1 MEESSN
7 NSRTSVDNRKAF
19 STLPQTVDRLNGKM
33 VSSVRTIR
41 IVHANGALRDIESL
55 LFIFLTV
62 TVLPPLLLPFSF
74 FLLFENYPRRIGKII
89 SSPQII
95 YLFEERMLIIPVSE
109 FGNQAMIKPN
119 YERIICPRK
128 QNTIRPINRLLGWIR
143 TLCFRFVSSAARV
156 GKCFIGMRWALGR
169 EMKSRS

>member
-19 STLPQTVDRLNGKM
+19 SALPQTVDRLNGKM

-62 TVLPPLLLPFSF
+62 LPPSSSSF
-74 FLLFENYPRRIGKII
+74 FFLSSFRKLSANWKNYIL
-89 SSPQII
+89 SPVI
-95 YLFEERMLIIPVSE
+95 YLFGERMLIIPVSE

>member
-1 MEESSN
+1 MEKWCHPYERYVSYTQMAPSVISNRYFSFFLPSS
-7 NSRTSVDNRKAF
+7 
-19 STLPQTVDRLNGKM
+19 
-33 VSSVRTIR
+33 
-41 IVHANGALRDIESL
+41 
-55 LFIFLTV
+55 
-62 TVLPPLLLPFSF
+62 PPLLLPFSF

-95 YLFEERMLIIPVSE
+95 YPFGERMLIIPVSE

>member
-1 MEESSN
+1 MEKWCHPYERYVSYTQMAPSVISNRYFSFFLAFPSS
-7 NSRTSVDNRKAF
+7 
-19 STLPQTVDRLNGKM
+19 P
-33 VSSVRTIR
+33 
-41 IVHANGALRDIESL
+41 
-55 LFIFLTV
+55 LFFFLF
-62 TVLPPLLLPFSF
+62 LSF

-95 YLFEERMLIIPVSE
+95 YPFGERMLIIPVSE

>member
-1 MEESSN
+1 MEKWCHPYERYVSYTQMAPSVISNRYFSFFLPLPSS
-7 NSRTSVDNRKAF
+7 
-19 STLPQTVDRLNGKM
+19 P
-33 VSSVRTIR
+33 
-41 IVHANGALRDIESL
+41 
-55 LFIFLTV
+55 LFFFLF
-62 TVLPPLLLPFSF
+62 LSF

>member
-1 MEESSN
+1 MEKWCHPYERYVSYTQMAPSVISN
-7 NSRTSVDNRKAF
+7 RY
-19 STLPQTVDRLNGKM
+19 
-33 VSSVRTIR
+33 
-41 IVHANGALRDIESL
+41 
-55 LFIFLTV
+55 
-62 TVLPPLLLPFSF
+62 FSF
-74 FLLFENYPRRIGKII
+74 FLPLPSSSSSSFFFLSSFRKLSSANWKNYIL
-89 SSPQII
+89 SPII
-95 YLFEERMLIIPVSE
+95 YPFGERMLIIPVSE

>member
-1 MEESSN
+1 MEKWCHPYERYVSYTQMAPSVISNRYFSFFLPSS
-7 NSRTSVDNRKAF
+7 
-19 STLPQTVDRLNGKM
+19 
-33 VSSVRTIR
+33 
-41 IVHANGALRDIESL
+41 
-55 LFIFLTV
+55 
-62 TVLPPLLLPFSF
+62 PPLFLPFSF

-95 YLFEERMLIIPVSE
+95 YPFGERMLIIPVSE

>member
-1 MEESSN
+1 MEKWCHPYERYVSYTQMAPSVISN
-7 NSRTSVDNRKAF
+7 RY
-19 STLPQTVDRLNGKM
+19 
-33 VSSVRTIR
+33 
-41 IVHANGALRDIESL
+41 
-55 LFIFLTV
+55 
-62 TVLPPLLLPFSF
+62 FSF
-74 FLLFENYPRRIGKII
+74 FLPLPSSPLFFFLFLSFFFSKII
-89 SSPQII
+89 LGELKNYILSPVI
-95 YLFEERMLIIPVSE
+95 YLFGERMLIIPVSE

>member
-19 STLPQTVDRLNGKM
+19 SALPQTVDRLNGKM

-55 LFIFLTV
+55 LFIFLSV

-74 FLLFENYPRRIGKII
+74 FLLFENYRRIGKII
-89 SSPQII
+89 SSPR
-95 YLFEERMLIIPVSE
+95 LFICSER
-109 FGNQAMIKPN
+109 G
-119 YERIICPRK
+119 C
-128 QNTIRPINRLLGWIR
+128 
-143 TLCFRFVSSAARV
+143 
-156 GKCFIGMRWALGR
+156 
-169 EMKSRS
+169 